1 MATRTIGT
9 GGDFSTIQSWIDS
22 LAATLTEAEVGQCKN
37 QSFTI
42 SSPIA
47 FTGHTT
53 SGVNTLTLTT
63 EAGAS
68 FRDNVN
74 KLTNAL
80 RPNASNGTILVNTA
94 SYGTILNL
102 DNSNLT
108 VSNLQMDCQGANSF
122 PIDTN
127 AVITNALVDS
137 CIVQGRPRTNT
148 ADGYCADLVGSTTK
162 ARNCL
167 FLNAG
172 AAGHGIRLSDGAT
185 AQDCTVVRA
194 TENAAAVSGI
204 VAQYTN
210 NVVIGCA
217 VFGYSTA
224 CDTATFGGSFHS
236 SSDYNATEQA
246 SIGTGTGTHN
256 QTSLTYANQFQN
268 TGVTVATA
276 DFRLKSGA
284 DLIGTGTAVSGIT
297 SDIVGTTRP
306 QGASEDIGAWEFSS
320 SAPVSSS
327 SSSAGPAAA
336 RRKGLMTGG
345 NFLTT
350 GIMSGGRM

>member
-53 SGVNTLTLTT
+53 SGANTLTLTT

-68 FRDNVN
+68 FRDNIN

-80 RPNASNGTILVNTA
+80 RPNAANGTILVNTA

-108 VSNLQMDCQGANSF
+108 ISNLQLDCQGNNSF

-127 AVITNALVDS
+127 AVIANTVLEN
-137 CIVQGRPRTNT
+137 CIVQGKPRTNT

-172 AAGHGIRLSDGAT
+172 SVGYGVRLSDGAT
-185 AQDCTVVRA
+185 VQDCTVVRA
-194 TENAAAVSGI
+194 TASGAAASGI

-210 NVVIGCA
+210 NVAVGCA

-224 CDTATFGGSFHS
+224 CDTATFGGSFHA
-236 SSDYNATEQA
+236 SSDYNATEQS

-256 QTSLTYANQFQN
+256 LTNLTYANQFVD
-268 TGVTVATA
+268 TGGVVAGA

-284 DLIGTGTAVSGIT
+284 NLIGSGTAVSGIT
-297 SDIVGTTRP
+297 ADIVGTTRP
-306 QGASEDIGAWEFSS
+306 QGSAEDIGAWEFSS

-327 SSSAGPAAA
+327 SSASVTA
-336 RRKGLMTGG
+336 RRKGIMTGG
-345 NFLTT
+345 NLLNL
-350 GIMSGGRM
+350 GISSGGRM